1 MRSPG
6 QTGSLKVAFHVKHDD
21 DDGTTLRSQ
30 AAALGTALTREA
42 EHALLVYEQLLRER
56 GVDLGV
62 VSASDAS
69 RIRARHILDSLRAV
83 EAIRPEDVDAYDLGS
98 GGGLP
103 GMVIAAAA
111 PDLKVG
117 LVETRRRRVAFLE
130 LVLERLGLPNAFVIH
145 SRIEDLSEPVDVC
158 FARALGPLAE
168 SWALARPLL
177 RAGGRLVYFAGHRAD
192 PAPAVPEGARM
203 EVRETPLLESAGP
216 LVIMTQQ

>member
-1 MRSPG
+1 
-6 QTGSLKVAFHVKHDD
+6 VAFHVKHDD

-42 EHALLVYEQLLRER
+42 EHALLAYEQFLRER
-56 GVDLGV
+56 GAGLGV
-62 VSASDAS
+62 VSPRDAS

-103 GMVIAAAA
+103 GMVIAAAV

-117 LVETRRRRVAFLE
+117 LVETRRRRLAFLE
-130 LVLERLGLPNAFVIH
+130 LVLERLGLPNASVIP
-145 SRIEDLSEPVDVC
+145 SRIEDLSKPVDLC
-158 FARALGPLAE
+158 FARALAPVAK

-177 RAGGRLVYFAGHRAD
+177 RAGGRLVYFAGHRVD
-192 PAPAVPEGARM
+192 PTLVVPERARI

-216 LVIMTQQ
+216 LVIMSQQ